1 MATKIMFVP
10 RESVKAVLEMA
21 KRMGYPVAPASQS
34 AKGALIRPFIM
45 KTCSTT
51 KRVERVGSGLFVVYE
66 KDGSHMT
73 KPAGFLRELAGRF
86 SERGITI
93 E

>member
-1 MATKIMFVP
+1 MTKMMMVP
-10 RESVKAVLEMA
+10 RESAKAVLEMA

-34 AKGALIRPFIM
+34 AKGALIRPF
-45 KTCSTT
+45 TLQTHSTT
-51 KRVERVGSGLFVVYE
+51 KKVERVGSGLWVVYE
-66 KDGSHMT
+66 KDGSHMNR
-73 KPAGFLRELAGRF
+73 PAQFLRELRGKF